1 MDMIYVGITLGFF
14 ALTYGLMR
22 LCASVGGGR

>member
-1 MDMIYVGITLGFF
+1 MDMIYVGITLAFF